1 MKKHRGSFDAFL
13 WMLLFCIAAFAGACA
28 KTTASNVA
36 VGQITEGE
44 EGEVLKKDYLIKD
57 KTLAKEIQVV
67 DVKARFQGDFLEG
80 QAVLSNLEKF
90 TVPFEY
96 RFEWFD
102 AEGFPIESNVSLWKP
117 DLLYGKETKWIKALC
132 PVPSAK
138 GFKIMIREPNPVE
151 E

>member
-1 MKKHRGSFDAFL
+1 MKKYRGSFDAFL
-13 WMLLFCIAAFAGACA
+13 WMLLFCIAAFPGACA

-80 QAVLSNLEKF
+80 QAVLNNLEKS